1 MSSCFFQM
9 MLTEFAPPKAMRRNT
24 HHPKCHKP
32 ETPLQTFR
40 VELLGSKSPPLP
52 LLPPSFQSRCQMS
65 FLSKST
71 GNEGETVTDADYAA
85 PHPIIQFLFL
95 SPNTIV
101 KRQFQSQVSVILTRQ
116 TAVLSCT
123 PLRGWR
129 FSNWFVS
136 WKGVPLR
143 FSPFKLQQST

>member
-1 MSSCFFQM
+1 MAQIPNATMTGHPS
-9 MLTEFAPPKAMRRNT
+9 TFAGSNNLAVN
-24 HHPKCHKP
+24 H
-32 ETPLQTFR
+32 
-40 VELLGSKSPPLP
+40 LLR
-52 LLPPSFQSRCQMS
+52 PSFPRHFNLVAKCLFFPNQM
-65 FLSKST
+65 
-71 GNEGETVTDADYAA
+71 ETRGDGDGQMQTMQHHSPGHCVA

-143 FSPFKLQQST
+143 FSPFKLQQTT